1 MTDKKQSAVARRLA
15 ISKSEPLYLA
25 QRSTLSNLQIQVSK
39 NTNSITG
46 LGSYD
51 LYLNNL
57 IKKNITNI
65 SDIFTRLVVVEDKTA
80 SLPNSLTL
88 VTLFVDNIDFNTSA
102 GLTPVMGRLV
112 WDSEYSTLLLGMND
126 VAVPIGQA
134 MYKRIRN
141 NTGNTLNKG
150 EVVYVTGSHG
160 AANLTVDLANANNE
174 ATAATTI
181 GVVAEEILNNT
192 EGFIITQGYLKG
204 INTNAVPGSEGE
216 GLWLDTEDGGFT
228 TTRPTQPNHGVSIG
242 WIVKKAGGGAGSIYV
257 KITNGQELYELHDVL
272 ITSPADGEVLTWESA
287 TSLWKNKA
295 PTGAITF
302 TSSPSPP
309 SGATY
314 GDMWFDT
321 TSGNIF
327 VYITDGISDYW
338 VEPFGPQ
345 GEAGAAGVGIAN
357 VNVNTDGDLIINLTN
372 SNTINAG
379 NVIGPAGNLPYS
391 PEIRR
396 WFFS

>member
-15 ISKSEPLYLA
+15 ISKSEPFYLA
-25 QRSTLSNLQIQVSK
+25 QQSTLSNLQIQVSK

-141 NTGNTLNKG
+141 NTGDTLNKG

-160 AANLTVDLANANNE
+160 AANITVDLANANNE

-181 GVVAEEILNNT
+181 GVVAEEILDNT

-216 GLWLDTEDGGFT
+216 GLWLDTVDGGFT
-228 TTRPTQPNHGVSIG
+228 TTRPTQPNHGVFIG

-295 PTGAITF
+295 PTG
-302 TSSPSPP
+302 
-309 SGATY
+309 GGGGG
-314 GDMWFDT
+314 GDPMP
-321 TSGNIF
+321 
-327 VYITDGISDYW
+327 YIW
-338 VEPFGPQ
+338 MFG
-345 GEAGAAGVGIAN
+345 G
-357 VNVNTDGDLIINLTN
+357 
-372 SNTINAG
+372 
-379 NVIGPAGNLPYS
+379 
-391 PEIRR
+391 
-396 WFFS
+396 